1 MEGNGKKCIKVLE
14 LVREDDTEYQY
25 AQEKIKALKLELG
38 IQDDVKP
45 KEEKKTSKP
54 MLEYTGGYPA
64 WTDSHKC
71 LVKQHLTPEM

>member
-38 IQDDVKP
+38 IQDEVKP
-45 KEEKKTSKP
+45 TAKKTSKP
-54 MLEYTGGYPA
+54 MLE
-64 WTDSHKC
+64 
-71 LVKQHLTPEM
+71 